1 MKLKYIPKLLV
12 FGLAFNATQA
22 DAYIFEQKISVLT
35 GVEYDSNPAFTP
47 SNEQSVWR
55 YTALPSYT
63 ASLVEDRNRWFTTVS
78 LSLQRSSD
86 SAISESRQD
95 PNLIVGWE
103 HEYERGLFNITADY
117 NKTSSRL
124 NEFISNGVVDKDG
137 SATTKSISASWSRLL
152 TDRLNLSLG
161 GQYLQVNYA
170 GSGLSNYKTKSIS
183 SSLTYELNE
192 KVSPFVQVGAS
203 QLNSEANNAESKVSQ
218 SFLVGTKALLR
229 PNLNMATSLGLNHR
243 QGSGNGLVANLT
255 MTYLAEKYNAQGS
268 LSRNVTASGIGEF
281 QKTDNLSLRYA
292 YELSDKDKVGS
303 DFAWSRNGSTGG
315 NNTMQIGG
323 WYSKEISE
331 LWQLRFNLNLK
342 QLKNDGQS
350 ANSSII
356 GISFNYNTLDF

>member
-1 MKLKYIPKLLV
+1 M
-12 FGLAFNATQA
+12 FNATQVKA
-22 DAYIFEQKISVLT
+22 LIFEQNISVLT
-35 GVEYDSNPAFTP
+35 GVEYDSNPAFAP

-55 YTALPSYT
+55 YTALPTYT
-63 ASLVEDRNRWFTTVS
+63 ASLAEDRNRWFTTAS

-103 HEYERGLFNITADY
+103 HEYERGSFNITADY

-152 TDRLNLSLG
+152 TDRLNLSAA
-161 GQYLQVNYA
+161 GQYSQVNYA

-192 KVSPFVQVGAS
+192 KVSPFIQVGVS
-203 QLNSEANNAESKVSQ
+203 QLNSEASNTQSKVSQ
-218 SFLVGTKALLR
+218 SYLIGTKALLR
-229 PNLNMATSLGLNHR
+229 PNLNMSASLGLNHR

-255 MTYLAEKYNAQGS
+255 TTYLAEKYNVQGS

-281 QKTDNLSLRYA
+281 QKTDNLSLKYV
-292 YELSDKDKVGS
+292 YELSDKARVGS
-303 DFAWSRNGSTGG
+303 EFAWSRNSSTGG

-323 WYSKEISE
+323 WYSKEMSAF
-331 LWQLRFNLNLK
+331 WQFRTNLNLK

-356 GISFNYNTLDF
+356 GISFIYNTLDF